1 MRYHLLSTHSASA
14 HSTAATFTAKSQIC
28 SRPALRLRPL
38 TLAVCLALS
47 PLSTLAAAANEQPDT
62 EQAESSV
69 ETIRVNGKR
78 LQQSTPGRMPLT
90 AREIPQSISEV
101 SAELMA
107 AANMIDINDVM
118 MNVPGVNVTL
128 YDTQRPL
135 YFARGFQITDFQVDD
150 IPTYSGNTN
159 QEYDT
164 ALYQRVEVIRG
175 ANGLFSGVG
184 SPSATVNL
192 LRKRP
197 GKDVAASLSASI
209 GSWQMRRAVADLSTP
224 LNNDA
229 SVRSRLVLAGLD
241 TDSFRDRY
249 REKKLAGLFITEAD
263 LTDSTTLTVGVQ
275 GQDNKP
281 EGTIWG
287 TVPIFAA
294 DGSPA
299 NLAVS
304 TSYAPNWT
312 HWQRNTYTLF
322 SDISHEFDNNWRL
335 KAAVNR
341 TEGEVSSL
349 RVYATG
355 FPDRTDGSG
364 LTLLAGV
371 GAGEDTRTSF
381 DLYLTGSYMLLGREH
396 DLIAGASVSE
406 LDAETELFSS
416 LSDWSYA
423 VPDAWNY
430 DGSAPMPQY
439 SKTGA
444 YRLATTKQRGFYLAN
459 RARLS
464 DEWSLIAGARLSN
477 WETATDSFDTGGQY
491 TATSGAYKV
500 SNEVTPYVGLVW
512 ELSQQHSL
520 YISYT
525 DIFSPQNYKDKDNNL
540 LAPVLGENLE
550 LGIKSSVF
558 NDQLSVNAA
567 LFKTR
572 QDNYAVR
579 DLSQPE
585 NSLPDGSSAYRAV
598 NGTESRGFEISAS
611 GHVFAGWLL
620 NAGYTYVDTK
630 RHAND
635 RIWTNLPKHSA
646 QLSTHYQF
654 TGELAKLMLGGGFNW
669 QGETVG
675 YGVSHP
681 TETAGVTYTQDA
693 YVLANLFASWQ
704 FNDKLSSTLSVTN
717 LFDKVY
723 WANIDYANYGK
734 PRQLTLS
741 LRWQY

>member
-1 MRYHLLSTHSASA
+1 MRYHQPSA
-14 HSTAATFTAKSQIC
+14 HYYSVNTTAALIT
-28 SRPALRLRPL
+28 RPEVVNGAAFRPL
-38 TLAVCLALS
+38 PITLAVCLALS
-47 PLSTLAAAANEQPDT
+47 PLTGIAAAENEQKHTVP
-62 EQAESSV
+62 AKSSI
-69 ETIRVNGKR
+69 EKIRVSGKK
-78 LQQSTPGRMPLT
+78 LQQSTPTRMPLT
-90 AREIPQSISEV
+90 AREIPQSISEI
-101 SAELMA
+101 SSELMA
-107 AANMIDINDVM
+107 AANMLDINDVM

-128 YDTQRPL
+128 FDTQRPL
-135 YFARGFQITDFQVDD
+135 YFARGFQITDFQVDS
-150 IPTYSGNTN
+150 IPTYSGSTN

-164 ALYQRVEVIRG
+164 ALYERIEVIRG

-184 SPSATVNL
+184 SPSATVNM

-197 GKDVAASLSASI
+197 GKDLAASLSATV
-209 GSWQMRRAVADLSTP
+209 GSWQMRRAVADVSTP
-224 LNNDA
+224 LNDSA

-241 TDSFRDRY
+241 ADSFRDRY
-249 REKKLAGLFITEAD
+249 QEKKFAGLFITEAD
-263 LTDSTTLTVGVQ
+263 LTDSTTLTFGVQ

-294 DGSPA
+294 DGSLA
-299 NLAVS
+299 NLPVS
-304 TSYAPNWT
+304 TSYAPQWAY
-312 HWQRNTYTLF
+312 WQRNTYTLF
-322 SDISHEFDNNWRL
+322 SDINHEFDNGWRI
-335 KAAVNR
+335 KAAVNQ
-341 TEGEVSSL
+341 TKGEVSSL
-349 RVYATG
+349 RVYASG
-355 FPDRTDGSG
+355 FPDPTDGSG

-371 GAGEDTRTSF
+371 GASKDTRNSL
-381 DLYLTGSYMLLGREH
+381 DLYLTGSYMLLGFEH
-396 DLIAGASVSE
+396 DVIMGATLSE
-406 LDAETELFSS
+406 LEARTDLFSS
-416 LSDWSYA
+416 VAGWSYS
-423 VPDAWNY
+423 VPDARNY
-430 DGSAPMPQY
+430 DGTAPMPEY

-459 RARLS
+459 RFRLQ
-464 DEWSLIAGARLSN
+464 DNWSLIAGARLSS
-477 WETATDSFDTGGQY
+477 WETGTDSIDTSGQY
-491 TATSGAYKV
+491 TGTSGAYKV
-500 SNEVTPYVGLVW
+500 SNEITPYIGLVW
-512 ELSQQHSL
+512 DLSQQHSL

-550 LGIKSSVF
+550 LGIKSSLF
-558 NDQLSVNAA
+558 DDQLSVNAA

-585 NSLPDGSSAYRAV
+585 NSLPDGSSAYRGV
-598 NGTESRGFEISAS
+598 NGTESQGFEISAS
-611 GHVFAGWLL
+611 GHLSEGWLL
-620 NAGYTYVDTK
+620 NAGYAYVDTK

-635 RIWTNLPKHSA
+635 KIWTNLPKHSA
-646 QLSTHYQF
+646 QLSTHYQLS
-654 TGELAKLMLGGGFNW
+654 GALAKLMLGGGFNW

-681 TETAGVTYTQDA
+681 IESAGVTYTQNA

-741 LRWQY
+741 VRWQY

>member
-1 MRYHLLSTHSASA
+1 LRYHQPSA
-14 HSTAATFTAKSQIC
+14 HSYSANTTAALITRPDVV
-28 SRPALRLRPL
+28 SRAPFRPLPL

-47 PLSTLAAAANEQPDT
+47 PFTGMAAAENGQKDT
-62 EQAESSV
+62 MPTKSSI
-69 ETIRVNGKR
+69 EKIRVTGKK
-78 LQQSTPGRMPLT
+78 LQQSTPTRMPLT

-135 YFARGFQITDFQVDD
+135 YFARGFQITDFQVDS
-150 IPTYSGNTN
+150 IPTYSGSTN

-164 ALYQRVEVIRG
+164 ALYERVEVIRG

-197 GKDVAASLSASI
+197 GKELAASLSASI

-241 TDSFRDRY
+241 ADSFRDRY
-249 REKKLAGLFITEAD
+249 REKKLAGLLITEAD

-287 TVPIFAA
+287 TIPIFAA
-294 DGSPA
+294 DGSEA
-299 NLAVS
+299 NLPVS
-304 TSYAPNWT
+304 ASYAPTWT
-312 HWQRNTYTLF
+312 HWQRNSYTLF
-322 SDISHEFDNNWRL
+322 SDISHRFDNNWHL
-335 KAAVNR
+335 KAAINQ
-341 TEGEVSSL
+341 TKGEVSSL
-349 RVYATG
+349 RVYASG
-355 FPDRTDGSG
+355 FPDPTDGSG

-371 GAGEDTRTSF
+371 GAGEDTRNSF

-406 LDAETELFSS
+406 LDAETTLFSS
-416 LSDWSYA
+416 VADWSYA
-423 VPDAWNY
+423 VPDARHY

-459 RARLS
+459 RFRLHE
-464 DEWSLIAGARLSN
+464 DWSLIAGARLSN

-512 ELSQQHSL
+512 DLSQQHSL

-550 LGIKSSVF
+550 LGIKSSLF
-558 NDQLSVNAA
+558 DDQLSVNAA

-585 NSLPDGSSAYRAV
+585 NSLPDGSSAYRGV
-598 NGTESRGFEISAS
+598 NGTESSGFEISAS

-620 NAGYTYVDTK
+620 NAGYSYVDTK

-635 RIWTNLPKHSA
+635 KIWTNLPKHSA

-654 TGELAKLMLGGGFNW
+654 SGSLAKLMLGGGFNW

-704 FNDKLSSTLSVTN
+704 FNDNLSSTLSVTN
-717 LFDKVY
+717 LFDKEY

-734 PRQLTLS
+734 PRQLTLNV
-741 LRWQY
+741 RWQY